1 MNILF
6 TLLQLFIIQP
16 IRNYTNQFL
25 SKYVELWP
33 HLFKNEYPK
42 QNLYLENNSEPQRE
56 ITNREIN
63 TSSCLPNISNLSNY
77 MCYLKYTND
86 FLHEFPKHLPYAK
99 LTNKYKNKG
108 E

>member
-25 SKYVELWP
+25 SKYVEIWTRLS
-33 HLFKNEYPK
+33 KNEYPK
-42 QNLYLENNSEPQRE
+42 QNLYLENNSQSLSE
-56 ITNREIN
+56 IEIINRDI
-63 TSSCLPNISNLSNY
+63 TSTSTISNISNY

-86 FLHEFPKHLPYAK
+86 FLREFPKHLPYTI
-99 LTNKYKNKG
+99 LSYNKYKNKN
-108 E
+108 